1 VSLADARKEPEAPHR
16 GADKGERLTFNAAYD
31 LYKPVLAPRK
41 PRPSA
46 GLQAGAG
53 EAPEALPGL
62 QEATRDRVRG
72 HHRSHRQLSR
82 SERRNTLAVGR
93 TFFRW
98 CVRPPRRY
106 LKHSPLEGVE
116 LPKPRKGKRI
126 LEPDEIKIVW
136 NAAKGQG
143 YPYGSICQLL
153 IVTGQRGGEIANLR
167 RPWINEKDRTI
178 TLPEWV
184 CKNSKEHTFPYGDLV
199 AGILETVPRRN
210 GHGPALPSTRSTSG
224 PCQAGAS
231 TRRSSATAYH
241 AGPSTTCAGRTG
253 ASTGKSAPR
262 PRSRSGSSTTLLQC
276 KRTSK
281 KIYDRWHYLP
291 QMRTAVQ
298 NFENHLTALLARS
311 S

>member
-1 VSLADARKEPEAPHR
+1 MPKLHMTDVVVSRLKFSGTYYDETTPAFGLRVGKNRKTWFVVRGRERLRTNIGQYPAISLADARKEARKLLVENPTNVGR
-16 GADKGERLTFNAAYD
+16 ITFNAAYD
-31 LYKPVLAPRK
+31 IYK
-41 PRPSA
+41 
-46 GLQAGAG
+46 
-53 EAPEALPGL
+53 EALKSKKERTQYDYKRVLEKYL
-62 QEATRDRVRG
+62 QPKLGTKKLADISYDDITAITNPLA
-72 HHRSHRQLSR
+72 H
-82 SERRNTLAVGR
+82 SEKRNTLAVGR

-153 IVTGQRGGEIANLR
+153 IVTGQRRGEIANLR

-210 GHGPALPSTRSTSG
+210 DTDLLFPSTRSTERPLSG
-224 PCQAGAS
+224 W
-231 TRRSSATAYH
+231 
-241 AGPSTTCAGRTG
+241 
-253 ASTGKSAPR
+253 
-262 PRSRSGSSTTLLQC
+262 
-276 KRTSK
+276 SK
-281 KIYDRWHYLP
+281 YKKELGD
-291 QMRTAVQ
+291 
-298 NFENHLTALLARS
+298 
-311 S
+311 